1 MEKRKGQTRIRFG
14 LSFFVSF
21 DVRYRKNEKNER
33 KAEFLTLYKVE
44 G

>member
-1 MEKRKGQTRIRFG
+1 MEKEKDRPEYV
-14 LSFFVSF
+14 SVCPFFVSF